1 MNSSTGCSPRKS
13 CTVTRATT
21 ATPPSKDREQGRG
34 PKHPTQKRSTLE
46 ELLLAVA
53 LSALQC
59 DRAHVRTPQGLSSHR
74 NPRRPP
80 GHWLASQSSGSIPCS
95 RSICQQC
102 RGKLIEQAVAQDF
115 TRPGEEFVAVQ
126 IEEHGSVER
135 RIQRHA
141 NHNLKS
147 RACPVTKRIAMRL
160 TALGGE

>member
-1 MNSSTGCSPRKS
+1 MAGVPRTRTKDPLIKAPAETRLIGFAGCALPR
-13 CTVTRATT
+13 
-21 ATPPSKDREQGRG
+21 GG
-34 PKHPTQKRSTLE
+34 
-46 ELLLAVA
+46 LL
-53 LSALQC
+53 S
-59 DRAHVRTPQGLSSHR
+59 
-74 NPRRPP
+74 RRPP
-80 GHWLASQSSGSIPCS
+80 AHWLASQSSGSIPCS

-115 TRPGEEFVAVQ
+115 SRPGEEFVAVQ
-126 IEEHGSVER
+126 IEENGSVER